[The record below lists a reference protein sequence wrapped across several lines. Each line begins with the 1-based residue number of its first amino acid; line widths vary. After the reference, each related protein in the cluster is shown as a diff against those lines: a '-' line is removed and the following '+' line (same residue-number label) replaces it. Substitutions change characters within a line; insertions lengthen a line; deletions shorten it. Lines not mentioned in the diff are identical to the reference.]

1 MPNTHNWNSVI
12 EQKEIEPR
20 TFGELHM
27 NECRPRIFH
36 YRWCTQYTH
45 SYIRAWEPHFFPA
58 LLNSCAIDSNV
69 VFFLFI
75 MNKTRRI
82 KNEFWRHKCFMG
94 ILIGIILWN
103 AEKHK
108 WWISVAVAVLFS
120 SLWTDMPHAW
130 LNVFFSFLSWNKILL
145 ILILNFD
152 WKNVKLATKSMVR
165 KLLLLNSL
173 KLSRHIFISAI
184 QCTISQWAR
193 NPINVGT
200 FSWTLNF
207 SIFEIVN
214 FSTFYCHQF
223 YGHHRLNNSH
233 FKKQNS
239 VYCERKRPLWKE
251 IRKIVCATPLHW
263 PSLLNIQKKCH
274 KIIWHIFFTVLC
286 ITKQSLLSFLST
298 DFLLSIAVIHFHHIR
313 THNGHFHLYC
323 VYIRFLLCFF
333 ATPFIAR
340 IVHVRGFL
348 GGKCSSFI
356 CFYCCLEMEN
366 EHCFNVFEAFIEQRA
381 GQSKFSRSFNNNRKQ
396 YNNTEDRQTVERR
409 KWKQSIREMLFTIA
423 ASSFMDSIHNLLRN
437 PCERNQNNAHA
448 KRVFPFVS
456 SWVEHLRIAPPLQT
470 ITNDKNLWQMS
481 IRST

>member
-1 MPNTHNWNSVI
+1 MVI
-12 EQKEIEPR
+12 I
-20 TFGELHM
+20 
-27 NECRPRIFH
+27 
-36 YRWCTQYTH
+36 
-45 SYIRAWEPHFFPA
+45 AWTI
-58 LLNSCAIDSNV
+58 LISKSKI
-69 VFFLFI
+69 LFI
-75 MNKTRRI
+75 AKERDP
-82 KNEFWRHKCFMG
+82 F
-94 ILIGIILWN
+94 
-103 AEKHK
+103 EKK
-108 WWISVAVAVLFS
+108 YEKF
-120 SLWTDMPHAW
+120 
-130 LNVFFSFLSWNKILL
+130 
-145 ILILNFD
+145 
-152 WKNVKLATKSMVR
+152 
-165 KLLLLNSL
+165 
-173 KLSRHIFISAI
+173 
-184 QCTISQWAR
+184 
-193 NPINVGT
+193 
-200 FSWTLNF
+200 
-207 SIFEIVN
+207 
-214 FSTFYCHQF
+214 
-223 YGHHRLNNSH
+223 
-233 FKKQNS
+233 
-239 VYCERKRPLWKE
+239 
-251 IRKIVCATPLHW
+251 VCVQQTLHW
-263 PSLLNIQKKCH
+263 PSPLNIQKKCH

-333 ATPFIAR
+333 PRLPVKECTMITNATPFTAR

-396 YNNTEDRQTVERR
+396 YNNTENRQTVERR

-437 PCERNQNNAHA
+437 HCERNQNNAHA